1 MVSDYVNTGKV
12 RFVYR
17 HLVILG
23 AESMRA
29 AEASECASDQGKF
42 WEYHDVL
49 FLNWAGENAGGF
61 SDANLKAFAGR
72 VGLDAR
78 TFGACLDGGQRANL
92 VRQDTDKG
100 NSLGVRSTPTVFV
113 NNAMLAGLADY
124 SVYKRLI
131 EQALQQKP

>member
-1 MVSDYVNTGKV
+1 MDTGKV

-17 HLVILG
+17 HLTVIG
-23 AESMRA
+23 PESVRA

-61 SDANLKAFAGR
+61 SDANLKSFAGR
-72 VGLDAR
+72 VGLDAAA
-78 TFGACLDGGQRANL
+78 FVACLDGGQHADL
-92 VRQDTDKG
+92 VRQDTGKG
-100 NSLGVRSTPTVFV
+100 NALGVRSTPTIFV
-113 NNAMLAGLADY
+113 NNTMLAGLADY
-124 SVYKRLI
+124 SVYKRFI